1 MGNFRLLTLVNAL
14 FYVAIGLSA
23 PLMTLFL
30 EALGANYA
38 QISLILTSATGTML
52 LMSYVWGWWSDR
64 LSRRRILLVGG
75 LLGLAGAYMLLSQA
89 GSSGWAWGARVVEG
103 AAMAAYAT
111 VSLAVIGDT
120 LEASAQRGRSMGLY
134 RGLGSLAFSGGALA
148 GGLLADAYSTSFV
161 LMVSAGFFLAA
172 GVGALFL
179 EDRRPPPVEQ
189 DVRQEPPRSSWRSLP
204 AAFLVGVLLWTTAH
218 AASTSMWPNYMA
230 TFGYSKAAISGLWS
244 LAAFVE
250 MPAMYLAGA
259 LSDVFGRA
267 LLLAAGGF
275 AIALVQVGYLL
286 LAGFLP
292 ALLGVQ
298 VLRGLG
304 FGSFVTT
311 SMTFTAE
318 HGGQSTRGGRSG
330 IFNTTSSAGQLAG
343 MLMGGLL
350 VQNFGFANLYMI
362 CAVLAAGSG
371 VCFLALR
378 RGARADHLAAHVPTA
393 NEIGGPD
400 AA

>member
-1 MGNFRLLTLVNAL
+1 MRDFRLLTLVNAL
-14 FYVAIGLSA
+14 FYVALGLSA

-30 EALGANYA
+30 QALGANYA

-64 LSRRRILLVGG
+64 LGRRKFLLAGG
-75 LLGLAGAYMLLSQA
+75 LLGLAGAYVLLSRA

-111 VSLAVIGDT
+111 VSLAMIGDV
-120 LEASAQRGRSMGLY
+120 LEASARRGRSMGLY

-148 GGLLADAYSTSFV
+148 GGLLADAYSIAFALT
-161 LMVSAGFFLAA
+161 VSAGFFLAA
-172 GVGALFL
+172 GVAALFL
-179 EDRRPPPVEQ
+179 QDRRPAPVEQ
-189 DVRQEPPRSSWRSLP
+189 DVRQALPPRTSWRSLP
-204 AAFLVGVLLWTTAH
+204 ATFLAGVLLWMTAH

-250 MPAMYLAGA
+250 MPAMFLAGA

-275 AIALVQVGYLL
+275 AIALVQIGYLL

-298 VLRGLG
+298 VLRGFG

-318 HGGQSTRGGRSG
+318 YGGQSARGGRSG

-343 MLMGGLL
+343 MLLGGLL
-350 VQNFGFANLYMI
+350 VQGFGFGNLYGL

-378 RGARADHLAAHVPTA
+378 RGEKGRRSARP
-393 NEIGGPD
+393 GP
-400 AA
+400 